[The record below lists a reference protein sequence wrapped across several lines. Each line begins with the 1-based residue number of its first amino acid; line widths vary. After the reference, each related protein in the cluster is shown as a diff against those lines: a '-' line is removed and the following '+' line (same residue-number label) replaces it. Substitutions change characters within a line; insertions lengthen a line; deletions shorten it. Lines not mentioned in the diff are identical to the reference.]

1 MNAFAGAAGL
11 SVKACKAGLIG
22 VFSLGLMAGSTAEAG
37 GLSDPSFETVPDGE
51 AVQIDETVSL
61 GKTLQDK
68 RARADETQA
77 GRILRG
83 VHAKSHGCVKATF
96 TVNRD
101 IETKYRVGLFS
112 KPGATYDAWIRFS
125 NAAVLRT
132 DDLEA
137 DERGV
142 RRNGSRGMAVKVMN
156 VGGKVLNTD
165 GGRKAQDFL
174 MINTP
179 RFAFANVRDYL
190 RLNRILERSPKGDV
204 AAPYFFPAV
213 LEELGDPKEGE
224 PTKTTFIRNSLRA
237 AVANDSL
244 LKNLTP
250 ADKRGT
256 RSSRGVV
263 KEIRRKL
270 VRNPMMVQYF
280 GAAPFLFG
288 AGRAM
293 KFSAAPCVSVDQKP
307 FDNVTA
313 EFPSRDYLR
322 EALGKTMS
330 GKQDVCYDFL
340 IQTRDVSEGQ
350 LNIEDATTT
359 WPDELKNYV
368 PAARIAVKVPQ
379 TPHKPEAIEICER
392 LAFSP
397 WHALADHRP
406 LGGINRLRDKVYSE
420 SAKHRGAQGY

>member
-1 MNAFAGAAGL
+1 M
-11 SVKACKAGLIG
+11 G
-22 VFSLGLMAGSTAEAG
+22 VVSLGLMAGSTAEAG

-68 RARADETQA
+68 RAKADETQA

-101 IETKYRVGLFS
+101 IDAKHRVGLFS
-112 KPGATYDAWIRFS
+112 NPGAAYDAWIRFS
-125 NAAVLRT
+125 NAAVLRE

-137 DERGV
+137 DRDGV
-142 RRNGSRGMAVKVMN
+142 RKNGSRGMAVKVMN
-156 VGGKVLNTD
+156 VDGKVLNTD
-165 GGRKAQDFL
+165 GGRKTQDFL

-179 RFAFANVRDYL
+179 QFAFANVRDYL

-204 AAPYFFPAV
+204 ADHYFLPAR
-213 LEELGDPKEGE
+213 LLALGLPKEGE
-224 PTKTTFIRNSLRA
+224 APEITAERKALRA
-237 AVANDSL
+237 IVAKDPLIRDLS
-244 LKNLTP
+244 P
-250 ADKRGT
+250 AEKLGT
-256 RSSRGVV
+256 LASAKIVN
-263 KEIRRKL
+263 EIRGRT
-270 VRNPMMVQYF
+270 VRNPMTVQYF
-280 GAAPFLFG
+280 GAAPFQFG

-293 KFSAAPCVSVDQKP
+293 KFSAAPCISVDQKP

-313 EFPSRDYLR
+313 EIPSRDYLR

-330 GKQDVCYDFL
+330 GTQDVCYDFL

-368 PAARIAVKVPQ
+368 PVARIAVKVPQ
-379 TPHKPEAIEICER
+379 TPHKPEALEICER

-420 SAKHRGAQGY
+420 SARHRGAQGY